1 MIHFVQTIKVF
12 INRILLIFTLHVYKS
27 REKKFNNIIN
37 LTGEIRKIKSISKVI
52 ALNNSKK
59 TIAFTKNET

>member
-12 INRILLIFTLHVYKS
+12 INRILLIFKLHVYKS

>member
-1 MIHFVQTIKVF
+1 MIHFVQTIKVC
-12 INRILLIFTLHVYKS
+12 INRILLIFKLHVYKS
-27 REKKFNNIIN
+27 REKTFNNIIN

>member
-12 INRILLIFTLHVYKS
+12 INRILLIFELHVYKS